1 MAHYA
6 FINTDLEVV
15 EVITGKDED
24 DLDTLP
30 EGFDSWEEYYE
41 TQREGLTCKRT
52 SYNTQSNEHLDG
64 GTPFRGNYAGI
75 GSIYDDTNDV
85 FYPPAPYPSWVI
97 SEDTNWVWVAPVE
110 YPSDANDE
118 MDPSLPHK
126 AYEWNEDSE
135 NWELLHITIYNSE
148 TEEWELQE

>member
-41 TQREGLTCKRT
+41 TQRVFFARELHII
-52 SYNTQSNEHLDG
+52 QSNEHLDG

-85 FYPPAPYPSWVI
+85 FYPPAPYPSWAI
-97 SEDTNWVWVAPVE
+97 SRR
-110 YPSDANDE
+110 
-118 MDPSLPHK
+118 
-126 AYEWNEDSE
+126 
-135 NWELLHITIYNSE
+135 
-148 TEEWELQE
+148 